1 MTNKY
6 CKNREKFKVTQK
18 YKFQYVYTFKSQ
30 TFKKNPIKIYIKA
43 IKRNAPLYL
52 FFYVKSTPAVKRFKA
67 QSRIFDV
74 GQNLNP

>member
-52 FFYVKSTPAVKRFKA
+52 FFLRQKYTSSEEVQGTKPD
-67 QSRIFDV
+67 I
-74 GQNLNP
+74 